1 MISINALEITL
12 NQVIPKVLKRTK
24 RKHHSGVEAEVY
36 SPSSEQV
43 EAGRVDRSVSASQ
56 GETYSV
62 SKTEVN
68 GL

>member
-43 EAGRVDRSVSASQ
+43 EAGRVDRSVSAS
-56 GETYSV
+56 
-62 SKTEVN
+62 
-68 GL
+68 